1 MLGEAEAIAG
11 GRWFFV
17 AAIIVAAFLLP
28 ISPGTPDGG
37 GFCMPVLVSRTAISN
52 RLKTGTLFSLILLIG
67 YLNAYTG
74 GTQER
79 FANTVSGSMC
89 RVSGVISEIKAGE
102 KRVQVFITAAK
113 IEGKDKNG
121 NTVVFQGNTKVIAY
135 VEPGETLLPGQQV
148 VNFEETF
155 SPGQQAVFSG
165 RAALPE
171 QASNPGAFDARTYYK
186 SKQIF
191 MTLVSAQIEEAGGH
205 RRTVRGFLYQI
216 KRKAAELLDAIFDEP
231 DALVVKAMLLG
242 EKSTLDEDTKKMYQ
256 INGIAHIL
264 AISGLH
270 IAILG
275 MTLFRWLRKRI
286 GSYWIAGFA
295 AISLVSLYGIMTGLA
310 GSTCRAVLMMM
321 LLLVSKAAGRT
332 TDMLT
337 SAGIACMV
345 MAFFNPYS
353 LLDVGFQLSF
363 SAVAGMGILY
373 PALVSIFGKGGK
385 IKQTFLIGSA
395 SYLATLPI
403 VVYSYFQFPLYGIF
417 LNLIVVPLLS
427 MVLLFS
433 ILAAFCGILS
443 IQLAGAAACPV
454 KLILELYEKLCLFF
468 ERLPY
473 SSVNVGHISADMVFV
488 FYVAL
493 LLMLWI
499 MIQMR
504 AYADSKKQEIVG
516 RMQRRKRETTG
527 RIQEKRWRKGGC
539 RLAVGWLLLIFTG
552 ISAAVYEY
560 KSLDREF
567 VIAYL
572 DVGQGDGILMR
583 TKDEMHIL
591 IDGGSAFNQKVGEYV
606 ILPAIRYYGMAELD
620 YVFVTHGD
628 KDHISGI
635 CYLLETKHTG
645 VRIKNLVFA
654 KYGDADS
661 LAELKCLA
669 EKQGVNILY
678 MDAGDTLAE
687 QKREESLRLTCVY
700 PGEENNFSDLN
711 ESSLILL
718 AEYEQV
724 RFLFTGDAGFEA
736 EKQLLSAK
744 KLEKCDVLKVGH
756 HGSKYATSQKFLQ
769 NVSPEYAVISCGRN
783 NSYGHPADETVRRM
797 SEAGIDIHCTKEN
810 GAVIVTIQN
819 GELKISDYLEY

>member
-17 AAIIVAAFLLP
+17 AAILVAAFLLP
-28 ISPGTPDGG
+28 MRPGTPDGG
-37 GFCMPVLVSRTAISN
+37 GLCMPVLVSGTAVLN
-52 RLKTGTLFSLILLIG
+52 RLKTGILFGLIFVIG
-67 YLNAYTG
+67 YLNAYTDG
-74 GTQER
+74 IQER
-79 FANTVSGSMC
+79 FADTVSGSMC
-89 RVSGVISEIKAGE
+89 RASGVISEIKEGE
-102 KRVQVFITAAK
+102 NSVQVFITAAE
-113 IEGKDKNG
+113 IEGKDENG

-135 VEPGETLLPGQQV
+135 VESGETLSPGLQV

-171 QASNPGAFDARTYYK
+171 KASNPGAFDARTYYK

-191 MTLVSAQIEEAGGH
+191 MTLVSAQIEEAGEH
-205 RRTVRGFLYQI
+205 SRTVRGFLYQI
-216 KRKAAELLDAIFDEP
+216 KKKAAELVDAIFDEP
-231 DALVVKAMLLG
+231 DASVVKAMLLG
-242 EKSTLDEDTKKMYQ
+242 EKSTMDEDTKKMYQ
-256 INGIAHIL
+256 VNGIAHIL

-295 AISLVSLYGIMTGLA
+295 AMSIVSLYGIMTGLA
-310 GSTCRAVLMMM
+310 DSTCRAVLMM
-321 LLLVSKAAGRT
+321 LLLLISKAAGRT

-385 IKQTFLIGSA
+385 IKQTVLIGSA

-403 VVYSYFQFPLYGIF
+403 VVYSYFQFPLYGIL

-427 MVLLFS
+427 TVLLFS
-433 ILAAFCGILS
+433 ILAVFCGIFS
-443 IQLAGAAACPV
+443 IQLAGTAAYPV
-454 KLILELYEKLCLFF
+454 KLILELYERLCLFF

-488 FYVAL
+488 FYAAL

-499 MIQMR
+499 MIQM
-504 AYADSKKQEIVG
+504 
-516 RMQRRKRETTG
+516 
-527 RIQEKRWRKGGC
+527 QEKRWKKGGC
-539 RLAVGWLLLIFTG
+539 RLAVGCFLLGFTG

-583 TKDEMHIL
+583 TKDGMHIL

-606 ILPAIRYYGMAELD
+606 ILPAVRYYGMAELD

-654 KYGDADS
+654 KYGDAES
-661 LAELKCLA
+661 LAELKYLA
-669 EKQGVNILY
+669 EKQGVNVLY

-687 QKREESLRLTCVY
+687 QKGEESLRLTCIY
-700 PGEENNFSDLN
+700 PGAESRFSDLN
-711 ESSLILL
+711 ESSLMLL
-718 AEYEQV
+718 AEYEQF

-736 EKQLLSAK
+736 EKQLLFTE
-744 KLEKCDVLKVGH
+744 KLEKCDILKVGH
-756 HGSKYATSQKFLQ
+756 HGSKYATSQEFLQ
-769 NVSPEYAVISCGRN
+769 EVSPEYAVISCGRN

-797 SEAGIDIHCTKEN
+797 SEAGIDIRCTKES

-819 GELKISDYLEY
+819 GKLKISDYLEY

>member
-37 GFCMPVLVSRTAISN
+37 GFCMPVLVPRTDISN
-52 RLKTGTLFSLILLIG
+52 RLKTGVLFSLIFVIG
-67 YLNAYTG
+67 YLNAYTDG
-74 GTQER
+74 IQER
-79 FANTVSGSMC
+79 FADTVSGSMC

-102 KRVQVFITAAK
+102 KRVQVFITAAE
-113 IEGKDKNG
+113 IEGKDENG

-135 VEPGETLLPGQQV
+135 VESGETLSPGQQV

-171 QASNPGAFDARTYYK
+171 QASNPGAFDAHTYYK
-186 SKQIF
+186 NKQIF
-191 MTLVSAQIEEAGGH
+191 MTLVSAQIEEAGGR
-205 RRTVRGFLYQI
+205 RRTVCGFLYQI

-231 DALVVKAMLLG
+231 DASVVKAMLLG
-242 EKSTLDEDTKKMYQ
+242 EKSTMDEDTKKMYQ

-295 AISLVSLYGIMTGLA
+295 AISFVSLYGIMTGLA
-310 GSTCRAVLMMM
+310 GSTCRAVLMML

-403 VVYSYFQFPLYGIF
+403 VVYFYFQFPLYGIF

-433 ILAAFCGILS
+433 ILAVFCGILS
-443 IQLAGAAACPV
+443 IQLAGTAAYPV
-454 KLILELYEKLCLFF
+454 KLILELYEKTV
-468 ERLPY
+468 P
-473 SSVNVGHISADMVFV
+473 VF
-488 FYVAL
+488 
-493 LLMLWI
+493 
-499 MIQMR
+499 
-504 AYADSKKQEIVG
+504 
-516 RMQRRKRETTG
+516 
-527 RIQEKRWRKGGC
+527 
-539 RLAVGWLLLIFTG
+539 
-552 ISAAVYEY
+552 
-560 KSLDREF
+560 
-567 VIAYL
+567 
-572 DVGQGDGILMR
+572 
-583 TKDEMHIL
+583 
-591 IDGGSAFNQKVGEYV
+591 
-606 ILPAIRYYGMAELD
+606 
-620 YVFVTHGD
+620 
-628 KDHISGI
+628 
-635 CYLLETKHTG
+635 
-645 VRIKNLVFA
+645 
-654 KYGDADS
+654 
-661 LAELKCLA
+661 
-669 EKQGVNILY
+669 
-678 MDAGDTLAE
+678 
-687 QKREESLRLTCVY
+687 
-700 PGEENNFSDLN
+700 
-711 ESSLILL
+711 
-718 AEYEQV
+718 
-724 RFLFTGDAGFEA
+724 
-736 EKQLLSAK
+736 
-744 KLEKCDVLKVGH
+744 
-756 HGSKYATSQKFLQ
+756 
-769 NVSPEYAVISCGRN
+769 
-783 NSYGHPADETVRRM
+783 
-797 SEAGIDIHCTKEN
+797 
-810 GAVIVTIQN
+810 
-819 GELKISDYLEY
+819 

>member
-17 AAIIVAAFLLP
+17 AAILVAAFLLP
-28 ISPGTPDGG
+28 MRSGTFDGG
-37 GFCMPVLVSRTAISN
+37 GFCMPVLVSGTPILT
-52 RLKTGTLFSLILLIG
+52 RLKTGILFGLIFVIG
-67 YLNAYTG
+67 YLNAYTDG
-74 GTQER
+74 IQER
-79 FANTVSGSMC
+79 FADTVSGSMC
-89 RVSGVISEIKAGE
+89 QVSGVISEIKEGE
-102 KRVQVFITAAK
+102 NSVQVFITAAK

-121 NTVVFQGNTKVIAY
+121 NTVVFQGNTKVITY
-135 VEPGETLLPGQQV
+135 VEAGETLSPGQQV

-171 QASNPGAFDARTYYK
+171 KASNPGAFDARTYYK

-191 MTLVSAQIEEAGGH
+191 MTLVSAQIEEAGGR

-216 KRKAAELLDAIFDEP
+216 KKKAAELMDAIFDEP
-231 DALVVKAMLLG
+231 DASVVKAMLLG
-242 EKSTLDEDTKKMYQ
+242 EKSTMDADTKRMYQ

-295 AISLVSLYGIMTGLA
+295 AISLVFLYGIMTGLA

-321 LLLVSKAAGRT
+321 LLFVSKAAGRT

-353 LLDVGFQLSF
+353 LLDVEFQLSF

-385 IKQTFLIGSA
+385 IKQTVLIGSA

-433 ILAAFCGILS
+433 ILAVSCGIFS
-443 IQLAGAAACPV
+443 IQLAGAAAYPV
-454 KLILELYEKLCLFF
+454 KLILELYERMCQFF
-468 ERLPY
+468 EQLPY

-488 FYVAL
+488 FYAAL

-504 AYADSKKQEIVG
+504 AYADGRKQETVG
-516 RMQRRKRETTG
+516 RMQDKRCKKG
-527 RIQEKRWRKGGC
+527 RG
-539 RLAVGWLLLIFTG
+539 RLAVGWLLVIFTG

-583 TKDEMHIL
+583 TKDGMHIL
-591 IDGGSAFNQKVGEYV
+591 IDGGSVFNQKVGEYV
-606 ILPAIRYYGMAELD
+606 ILPAVKYYGMAELD

-654 KYGDADS
+654 KYGDAES
-661 LAELKCLA
+661 LAELKYLA
-669 EKQGVNILY
+669 EKQGVNVLY

-687 QKREESLRLTCVY
+687 QKGEESLRLTCIY
-700 PGEENNFSDLN
+700 PGAESRFSDLN
-711 ESSLILL
+711 ESSLMLL
-718 AEYEQV
+718 AEYEQF

-736 EKQLLSAK
+736 EKQLLSTE
-744 KLEKCDVLKVGH
+744 KLEKCDVLKAGH
-756 HGSKYATSQKFLQ
+756 HGSKYATSQEFLQ
-769 NVSPEYAVISCGRN
+769 EVSPEYAVISCGRN

-797 SEAGIDIHCTKEN
+797 SEAGIDIHCTKES

-819 GELKISDYLEY
+819 GKLKISDYLEY

>member
-37 GFCMPVLVSRTAISN
+37 GFCMPVLVSRTAILN
-52 RLKTGTLFSLILLIG
+52 RLKTGILFGLIFVIG
-67 YLNAYTG
+67 YLNAYTDG
-74 GTQER
+74 IQER
-79 FANTVSGSMC
+79 FADTVSGSMC
-89 RVSGVISEIKAGE
+89 RASGVVSEIKEGE
-102 KRVQVFITAAK
+102 NSVQVFITAAK

-121 NTVVFQGNTKVIAY
+121 NTVVFQGNTKIIAY
-135 VEPGETLLPGQQV
+135 VESGETLLPGQQAV
-148 VNFEETF
+148 KSEETL
-155 SPGQQAVFSG
+155 SLGQQAVNYEETLLPGQQAVFSG
-165 RAALPE
+165 KAALPE

-191 MTLVSAQIEEAGGH
+191 MTLVSAQIEETGG
-205 RRTVRGFLYQI
+205 RSRTVRGFLYQI
-216 KRKAAELLDAIFDEP
+216 KRKAAELLNAIFDEP
-231 DALVVKAMLLG
+231 DASVVKAMLLG
-242 EKSTLDEDTKKMYQ
+242 EKSTMDEDTKKMYQ

-295 AISLVSLYGIMTGLA
+295 AISLVSLYGIMTGLS
-310 GSTCRAVLMMM
+310 GSTCRAVLMM
-321 LLLVSKAAGRT
+321 LLLLISKAAGRT

-403 VVYSYFQFPLYGIF
+403 VVYFYFQFPLYGIF

-427 MVLLFS
+427 MILLFS
-433 ILAAFCGILS
+433 ILAVFCGIFS
-443 IQLAGAAACPV
+443 IQLAGAAAYPA
-454 KLILELYEKLCLFF
+454 KLILELYERLCLFF

-473 SSVNVGHISADMVFV
+473 SSVNVGHISAGMVFV
-488 FYVAL
+488 FYAAL

-499 MIQMR
+499 MIQMQDKR
-504 AYADSKKQEIVG
+504 CKKG
-516 RMQRRKRETTG
+516 
-527 RIQEKRWRKGGC
+527 

-583 TKDEMHIL
+583 TKDGMHIL

-606 ILPAIRYYGMAELD
+606 ILPAVRYYGMAELD

-654 KYGDADS
+654 KYGDAES
-661 LAELKCLA
+661 LAELKYLA
-669 EKQGVNILY
+669 EKQGVNVLY

-687 QKREESLRLTCVY
+687 QKGEESLRLTCIY
-700 PGEENNFSDLN
+700 PGAKNNFSDLN

-718 AEYEQV
+718 AEYEQF

-736 EKQLLSAK
+736 EKQLLFTE

-756 HGSKYATSQKFLQ
+756 HGSKYATSQEFLQ
-769 NVSPEYAVISCGRN
+769 EVSPEYAVISCGRN

-797 SEAGIDIHCTKEN
+797 SEAGMDIHCTKES

-819 GELKISDYLEY
+819 GKLKISDYLEY